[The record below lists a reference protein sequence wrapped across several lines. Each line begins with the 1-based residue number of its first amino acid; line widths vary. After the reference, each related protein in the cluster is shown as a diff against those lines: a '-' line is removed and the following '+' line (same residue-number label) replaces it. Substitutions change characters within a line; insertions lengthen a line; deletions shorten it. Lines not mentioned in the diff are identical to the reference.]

1 MSISTIEAANS
12 LFQAWRDR
20 RAIDSD
26 LKDLAEVETGRAI
39 QAELDRLF
47 RKAGRKPV
55 GWKIGLTSQPALD
68 HFRASEPM
76 VGVIYEDTLLTDAA
90 LLDPKHTV
98 SPRIEGEML
107 LELGT
112 PPAPGADDS
121 TLVAS
126 IAKVSAAF
134 EVADS
139 RITGWPRVI
148 GGATADNACC
158 GRVLRAPQS
167 IAATQ
172 ADFTGTPMR
181 LTRDG
186 VVISEGNA
194 GVCLG
199 SVLAVYRWFIEDSH
213 RRGRQLQAGDI
224 ILTGAM
230 GPMIPMEPGGHYAL
244 DCPGLGSA
252 SLTFAEA
259 S

>member
-1 MSISTIEAANS
+1 MSSSTHDAANH
-12 LFQAWRDR
+12 LFQAWRDAQ
-20 RAIDSD
+20 AIDSD
-26 LKDLAEVETGRAI
+26 LRDLADAEIGRAI
-39 QAELDRLF
+39 QAELSDLF

-55 GWKIGLTSQPALD
+55 GWKIGLTSEPALD
-68 HFRASEPM
+68 LFKASEPM
-76 VGVIYEDTLLTDAA
+76 VGVIYEDTMLADGAS
-90 LLDPKHTV
+90 LDPADTV

-112 PPAPGADDS
+112 PPAFGTDDHA
-121 TLVAS
+121 LVAS
-126 IAKVSAAF
+126 IANVSAAF
-134 EVADS
+134 EIADS

-167 IAATQ
+167 IAETQ

-199 SVLAVYRWFIEDSH
+199 SVLTVYRWFIEDSH

-252 SLTFAEA
+252 SLTFGEA